1 MIVVFAKL
9 DSSLYSFRI
18 IMLFTKK
25 SLSEK
30 VIALLA
36 TFDKTAVIKK
46 LVKNKQLSINENSAL
61 ITLNLPFYAPCWLDN
76 LQKESALKIQTLLG
90 KAPIWQVTQSVLAV
104 QSESQKTS
112 RDKIKNIIVVASGKG
127 GVGKSTVSVNLALAL
142 SKNGA
147 KVGILDADIYGPSI
161 PMLLGVKNAKP
172 SSADGKLM
180 SPIEAHGIICNS
192 IGFLVKEED
201 AMIWRGPM
209 ASKALQQVLNETD
222 WPDLDYLI
230 VDMPP
235 GTGDI
240 QLTMSQHVPVS
251 SAVIVTTPQD
261 VALIDAKKGITMFNK
276 VDTHISGIIENMS
289 LFTCSQCGFEEAI
302 FGTGGGEQLA
312 KQFELP
318 FLGKLPLHIN
328 YRQDCDQGKPTV
340 SKNEV
345 STLVKPYLELAET
358 LAINLY
364 RDLQPAS
371 QKINIT
377 EVK

>member
-1 MIVVFAKL
+1 MLFKKASQLSKL
-9 DSSLYSFRI
+9 IKLLDKSDSSGVVDKLQQENRI
-18 IMLFTKK
+18 
-25 SLSEK
+25 SYDELS
-30 VIALLA
+30 
-36 TFDKTAVIKK
+36 AVIT
-46 LVKNKQLSINENSAL
+46 I
-61 ITLNLPFYAPCWLDN
+61 NLPFYAPSWILK
-76 LQKESALKIQTLLG
+76 LQQISLPEINKLLG
-90 KAPIWQVTQSVLAV
+90 KKPTWKVNHDVAAMQ
-104 QSESQKTS
+104 TS
-112 RDKIKNIIVVASGKG
+112 SKKRSLDKIKNIIAVASGKG
-127 GVGKSTVSVNLALAL
+127 GVGKSTVSSNLALAL
-142 SKNGA
+142 AKNGA
-147 KVGILDADIYGPSI
+147 QVGLLDADIYGPSI
-161 PMLLGVKNAKP
+161 PTLLGVKNAKP
-172 SSADGKLM
+172 TSADGKLM
-180 SPIEAHGIICNS
+180 LPIEAHGIVCNS
-192 IGFLVKEED
+192 IGFLVAEED

-222 WPDLDYLI
+222 WPELDYLI

-240 QLTMSQHVPVS
+240 QLTMSQNVPVS

-261 VALIDAKKGITMFNK
+261 VALIDAKKGVTMFNK

-328 YRQDCDQGKPTV
+328 YRQDSDQGKPTV
-340 SKNEV
+340 SKNEQV
-345 STLVKPYLELAET
+345 TLVTPYLGLAET

-371 QKINIT
+371 QQINIT

>member
-1 MIVVFAKL
+1 
-9 DSSLYSFRI
+9 
-18 IMLFTKK
+18 MLFIKK

-30 VIALLA
+30 VIALLT

-46 LVKNKQLSINENSAL
+46 LVKNKQLSVDEKNAVIMLE
-61 ITLNLPFYAPCWLDN
+61 LPFYAPHWLAN
-76 LQKESALKIQTLLG
+76 LQSESALKIQALLG
-90 KAPIWQVTQSVLAV
+90 KAPVWQVTHTVLAM
-104 QSESQKTS
+104 QSESQKTC

-147 KVGILDADIYGPSI
+147 QVGILDADIYGPSM
-161 PMLLGVKNAKP
+161 PTLLGVKNAKP

-180 SPIEAHGIICNS
+180 LPIEAHGIVCNS

-222 WPDLDYLI
+222 WPELDYLI

-240 QLTMSQHVPVS
+240 QLTMSQNVPVS

-261 VALIDAKKGITMFNK
+261 VALIDAKKGVTMFNK
-276 VDTHISGIIENMS
+276 VETHISGIVENMS
-289 LFTCSQCGFEEAI
+289 LFTCSKCGHQEAI
-302 FGTGGGEQLA
+302 FGTGGGEKLA
-312 KQFELP
+312 EQFDLP

-328 YRQDCDQGKPTV
+328 YRQDSDEGNPTV
-340 SKNEV
+340 NKNENIA
-345 STLVKPYLELAET
+345 LVAPYLALAET
-358 LAINLY
+358 LVINLY

-371 QKINIT
+371 QQINIMELT
-377 EVK
+377 